1 MQKTNRRSTN
11 LEQSADYHNDVP
23 SALRAYEHA
32 HGPVSIDAKVRSLE
46 ILNREALVAEWI
58 KINKRPP
65 PLNLSRG
72 FLLRA
77 ITYQIQEADLGGLKK
92 SVRERLRK
100 IAAGINAEE
109 RAPSQVN
116 PGTRF
121 LREWHGVTHE
131 VVIEER
137 GVRYQGKI
145 YRSLSEVAQVITGT
159 KWSGP
164 MFFGLKKRSK

>member
-1 MQKTNRRSTN
+1 MLKSEPDDRHFDVSKRLKDLVN
-11 LEQSADYHNDVP
+11 LERDT
-23 SALRAYEHA
+23 
-32 HGPVSIDAKVRSLE
+32 
-46 ILNREALVAEWI
+46 LVQEWT

-77 ITYQIQEADLGGLKK
+77 IAYQIQEADLGGIKK
-92 SVRERLRK
+92 SVHERLRK
-100 IAAGINAEE
+100 IAAGTNTAEC
-109 RAPSQVN
+109 ASSQIN
-116 PGTRF
+116 PGTRL

-137 GVRYQGKI
+137 GARYQGKV

-164 MFFGLKKRSK
+164 VFFGLKKRQK